1 MKMKN
6 LLKTTFGIIVAM
18 TAMLGV
24 ATTNV
29 EARGEYDYK
38 VGDEVMLGYTEY
50 KGYDKLYCMQHGQKL
65 RSKRTKYKVI
75 SQVSIDGTKSTDH
88 TGKTIDNK
96 SNAVFAYIL
105 NQSNG
110 TGKKSDGYVANAIW
124 TYGYT
129 WMQNVGQHHA
139 GLDLSFVR
147 NKPGKYVDLSSAERY
162 ANEISAGQ
170 SAKDNTDKSR
180 IKVSSYNKD
189 GKQYMRVGPFNWTFS
204 GTLSDIS
211 IYDQNGNSISEKLYS
226 NFNGTTENWFNASGV
241 KSGSDFYI
249 SIPASANVTK
259 ITKVTGRSLV
269 NTKKVDVWFFKSETS
284 GFQNL
289 ILIRP
294 GTSQQNIDLSFD
306 YDISI
311 LGNLKVIKV
320 NKDNTTV
327 KLQGVGFYL
336 QNKETGKYVGKSADG
351 KITYVDSKEQAT
363 EFITD
368 KNGEFT
374 VENLIVGTYVA
385 YETKNPNYGY
395 EIIKDGVEKTL
406 TVDKTTEL
414 QIPNK
419 QIYIKLSGYVWV
431 DKISG
436 KQSLRNDLYKDT
448 SDSNYDDSKDIL
460 LDGIKVRLKDTSGN
474 TIKEAVTAN
483 GGSYQFT
490 DVLIEN
496 LDKYYV
502 EFEYDGLTYTNVVS
516 NIGKD
521 NGSKAIENE
530 KDRIAFNESFAKI
543 EGKTEDTGIAK
554 NDNDVVT
561 RELKYNID
569 KNAHTSTLINNGQY
583 TITANTTDA
592 RYFIKDHFIAGQE
605 EIKYINLGLYEREQ
619 PDLALVKD
627 LDNVNVAINGYNH
640 IYKYASR
647 FKNSE
652 NGENVDGFNVGV
664 KFASKYVETSYSRAI
679 YEADYNYINEKDK
692 SKELQVYVTYRI
704 AVKNASSN
712 LDAIVNSVAE
722 YYDKKFTL
730 VSAGTEC
737 NNGKISGNVEF
748 EDAIDTVKTNS
759 GEYTK
764 AIIKP
769 GMKIAKQQTGSIYVQ
784 FKLDREAVLNILNSK
799 DKENLDNVAEINSY
813 SIKDQNGKTYAGI
826 DRNSNPGNAT
836 PGDRQTYQDDT
847 DSSPLLR
854 LEVANARNITG
865 TVFLDETRKELI
877 VGETRL
883 GNGTFDEDKGEKG
896 IEGVEVTLKEVSEN
910 GQGREYKT
918 KTDSNGNYTIS
929 GFIPG
934 KYVITFTWGDKIYTV
949 QNYKGTIYD
958 QKRLNDGL
966 EWYKKDVETRKNDAI
981 DNYETR
987 EAIDDEIK
995 TQKYDTKTT
1004 IDKMDSTTPQMEMGV
1019 EYDSTKTDALGDEF
1033 VYVIKNVDFGI
1044 VERARQ
1050 DIAMNKSVA
1059 EFKAT
1064 LANGQ
1069 IIADVKIDENGKL
1082 EGTTNNITYMK
1093 PGENVLPKNGSIK
1106 LELDNELIQ
1115 GTTIEVTYRITAK
1128 NNSEKDYLNENYYKY
1143 GIIPKDNNDII
1154 TITPS
1159 AVIDYLD
1166 KDWAY
1171 DESKNSGWIVKN
1183 KEDLKDL
1190 VAEQVYTV
1198 GENSENTIN
1207 EKTILYTENLKKAL
1221 NPEDTNSIDL
1231 KVSKILSN
1239 SGDIELDNET
1249 EIVKTEK
1256 PGGPKTP
1263 STPGNYIPGTGKT
1276 ETDDSTGETV
1286 IVTPNTGKNLNVI
1299 LPIGIGIMALVVLG
1313 AGVVI
1318 IKKKAL

>member
-65 RSKRTKYKVI
+65 KSKRTKYKVI

-88 TGKTIDNK
+88 TRKTIDNK

-110 TGKKSDGYVANAIW
+110 NGKKSDGYVANAIW

-170 SAKDNTDKSR
+170 SAKDNTDKSK

-259 ITKVTGRSLV
+259 ITKVTGRSIV
-269 NTKKVDVWFFKSETS
+269 NTKKVDIWFFKSETS

-336 QNKETGKYVGKSADG
+336 QNKETGKYVSKSADG

-363 EFITD
+363 EFVTD

-460 LDGIKVRLKDTSGN
+460 LDGIKVRLKDKSGN

-490 DVLIEN
+490 DVLIED

-502 EFEYDGLTYTNVVS
+502 EFEYDGLTYTNV
-516 NIGKD
+516 IPHIDRD
-521 NGSKAIENE
+521 NGSKSAESTE
-530 KDRIAFNESFAKI
+530 TRDAFNQNFAVV
-543 EGKTEDTGIAK
+543 EGKTENTGI
-554 NDNDVVT
+554 T
-561 RELKYNID
+561 RDQNGNQKHELNYNID
-569 KNAHTSTLINNGQY
+569 KNEHTATLINNGQY
-583 TITANTTDA
+583 KITANTNEAGYSIRT
-592 RYFIKDHFIAGQE
+592 HFTYGQE

-619 PDLALVKD
+619 PDIALVKD
-627 LDNVNVAINGYNH
+627 LQNVNVAINGYNH
-640 IYKYASR
+640 IYEYAQR
-647 FKNSE
+647 TNNPSE
-652 NGENVDGFNVGV
+652 YGGDGFNIGV
-664 KFASKYVETSYSRAI
+664 KFGSKYSTTKPYSRAI
-679 YEADYNYINEKDK
+679 YKADYEYVNENDK
-692 SKELQVYVTYRI
+692 SKELQVYVTYKI
-704 AVKNASSN
+704 SMKNTSSN
-712 LDAIVNSVAE
+712 LKVVVNSIAE
-722 YYDKKFTL
+722 HYDSRYEL
-730 VSAGTEC
+730 VGAGTGLSKEGQITGNLQTGSTQ
-737 NNGKISGNVEF
+737 NNGK
-748 EDAIDTVKTNS
+748 
-759 GEYTK
+759 YTK
-764 AIIKP
+764 TIVNTGTRIEN
-769 GMKIAKQQTGSIYVQ
+769 QQTESIYVQ
-784 FKLDREAVLNILNSK
+784 FKLNREAVLNILN
-799 DKENLDNVAEINSY
+799 DKANLDNVAEINSY
-813 SIKDQNGKTYAGI
+813 SVYDENGKIYAGI
-826 DRNSNPGNAT
+826 DKNSNPGNVT
-836 PGDRQTYQDDT
+836 PEDKQTYQDDT
-847 DSSPLLR
+847 DSSPALK
-854 LEVANARNITG
+854 LEVADAREISG
-865 TVFLDETRKELI
+865 KVFLDATSGELMTGKI
-877 VGETRL
+877 RQ
-883 GNGTFDEDKGEKG
+883 GNGKYDNDDKGIKD
-896 IEGVEVTLKEVSEN
+896 VKVTLKENTGSGKVYEATTNEN
-910 GQGREYKT
+910 G
-918 KTDSNGNYTIS
+918 DYTIS

-934 KYVITFTWGDKIYTV
+934 DYTVTYTWGDKTYTV

-958 QKRLNDGL
+958 SSRNQNDK
-966 EWYKKDVETRKNDAI
+966 EWYKKDVDNRLTDAI

-987 EAIDDEIK
+987 QKIDEELK
-995 TQKYDTKTT
+995 TQVYNTT
-1004 IDKMDSTTPQMEMGV
+1004 TSIDKMDSTTPTMGIGV
-1019 EYDSTKTDALGDEF
+1019 EYDTTTTASAGNRY
-1033 VYVIKNVDFGI
+1033 VYKISNVDFGI

-1050 DIAMNKSVA
+1050 DLSLAKSVKS
-1059 EFKAT
+1059 FKVT

-1069 IIADVKIDENGKL
+1069 VIADAKIENGKL
-1082 EGTTNNITYMK
+1082 TGETKNVTYMK
-1093 PGENVLPKNGSIK
+1093 PGNNVIPKNGSIK

-1115 GTTIEVTYRITAK
+1115 GATVEVEYEIKAT
-1128 NNSEKDYLNENYYKY
+1128 NNSELDYLSENYYKY
-1143 GIIPKDNNDII
+1143 GKQEGKVI
-1154 TITPS
+1154 TIS
-1159 AVIDYLD
+1159 APGIIDYLD
-1166 KDWAY
+1166 KNWAF
-1171 DESKNSGWIVKN
+1171 D
-1183 KEDLKDL
+1183 
-1190 VAEQVYTV
+1190 AEQNTQWTV
-1198 GENSENTIN
+1198 KTINDIKEIVSEQVWNTNKNEENTIGD
-1207 EKTILYTENLKKAL
+1207 KTILYTESLKDKQIEPL
-1221 NPEDTNSIDL
+1221 NSESVSL
-1231 KVSKILSN
+1231 KVSKKLANTDEVS
-1239 SGDIELDNET
+1239 LDNEA
-1249 EIVKTEK
+1249 EITKIEKT
-1256 PGGPKTP
+1256 GGSKTP
-1263 STPGNYIPGTGKT
+1263 STPGNYVPGTGKT
-1276 ETDDSTGETV
+1276 ESDDSTGETV
-1286 IVTPNTGKNLNVI
+1286 IVTPSTGANLNVI

>member
-336 QNKETGKYVGKSADG
+336 QNKETGKYVSKSADG
-351 KITYVDSKEQAT
+351 KVSYVDSKEQAT

-460 LDGIKVRLKDTSGN
+460 LDGIKVRLKDKSGN

-627 LDNVNVAINGYNH
+627 LQNVNVAINGYNH
-640 IYKYASR
+640 IYEYAQR
-647 FKNSE
+647 TNNPSE
-652 NGENVDGFNVGV
+652 YGGDGFNVGV
-664 KFASKYVETSYSRAI
+664 KFGSKYSTTKPYSRAI
-679 YEADYNYINEKDK
+679 YKADYEYVNENDK
-692 SKELQVYVTYRI
+692 SKELQVYVTYKI
-704 AVKNASSN
+704 SMKNTSSN
-712 LDAIVNSVAE
+712 LKVVVNSIAE
-722 YYDKKFTL
+722 HYDSRYEL
-730 VSAGTEC
+730 VGAGTGLSKEGQITGNLQTGNTQ
-737 NNGKISGNVEF
+737 NNGK
-748 EDAIDTVKTNS
+748 
-759 GEYTK
+759 YTK
-764 AIIKP
+764 TIVNTGTRIEN
-769 GMKIAKQQTGSIYVQ
+769 QQTESIYVQ
-784 FKLDREAVLNILNSK
+784 FKLNREAVLNILN
-799 DKENLDNVAEINSY
+799 DKANLDNVAEINSY
-813 SIKDQNGKTYAGI
+813 SVYDENGKIYAGI
-826 DRNSNPGNAT
+826 DKNSNPGNVT
-836 PGDRQTYQDDT
+836 PEDKQTYQDDT
-847 DSSPLLR
+847 DSSPALK
-854 LEVANARNITG
+854 LEVADAREISG
-865 TVFLDETRKELI
+865 KVFLDATSGELMTGKI
-877 VGETRL
+877 RQ
-883 GNGTFDEDKGEKG
+883 GNGKYDDNVEKG
-896 IEGVEVTLKEVSEN
+896 IQDVKVTLKENTGSGKVYESTTNEN
-910 GQGREYKT
+910 G
-918 KTDSNGNYTIS
+918 DYTIS

-934 KYVITFTWGDKIYTV
+934 DYTVTYTWGDKKYTV

-958 QKRLNDGL
+958 SSRNQNDK
-966 EWYKKDVETRKNDAI
+966 EWYKKDVENRLTDAI

-987 EAIDDEIK
+987 QKIDEELK
-995 TQKYDTKTT
+995 TQRYNTT
-1004 IDKMDSTTPQMEMGV
+1004 TSIDKMDSTTPTMGIGV
-1019 EYDSTKTDALGDEF
+1019 EYDSTTTASAGNKY
-1033 VYVIKNVDFGI
+1033 VYKISNVDFGI

-1128 NNSEKDYLNENYYKY
+1128 NNSEIDYINEDYYKY
-1143 GIIPKDNNDII
+1143 GIIPKDNSKII

-1207 EKTILYTENLKKAL
+1207 EKTILCTENLKEAL
-1221 NPEDTNSIDL
+1221 NPGGSKSIDL